1 MWLINTKS
9 LELEEQPLLPNKYAI
24 LSHTWERTG
33 EVTFR
38 DMHDLSR
45 APEKAGFK
53 KIQKTCEIARAAGLE
68 WAWVDTC
75 CIDKSSSAELTE
87 SINSMLEWYREARIC
102 YAYLSD
108 LQPRERNPEATV
120 EELKA
125 CRWFT
130 RGWTL
135 QELVASR
142 SVNFFDQD
150 WNARGM
156 KDDLKTALHEITGID
171 MDVLD
176 DPGALHRIPIA
187 RRMSWA
193 ARRSTTR
200 VEDRAYSLFG
210 IFDVNLP
217 LIYGEG
223 HKAFLRLQ
231 EAILQNSTD
240 LSLFS

>member
-1 MWLINTKS
+1 MWLINTKT
-9 LELEEQPLLPNKYAI
+9 LEMEEQPLLPNKYAI

-38 DMHDLSR
+38 DMQDFSR
-45 APEKAGFK
+45 ASEKAGFQ
-53 KIQKTCEIARAAGLE
+53 KIQKTCEIAGAAGL
-68 WAWVDTC
+68 
-75 CIDKSSSAELTE
+75 SSSAELTE
-87 SINSMLEWYREARIC
+87 SINCMLEWYREARIC
-102 YAYLSD
+102 CAYLSD
-108 LQPRERNPEATV
+108 LQPREHNPEATV
-120 EELKA
+120 EKLNA

-142 SVNFFDQD
+142 SVNFFDRD

-156 KDDLKTALHEITGID
+156 KDDLKAALHEITGID

-200 VEDRAYSLFG
+200 MEDRAYSLFG

-217 LIYGEG
+217 LIFGEG
-223 HKAFLRLQ
+223 HKAFLRLH

-240 LSLFS
+240 LSLFAWEPT